1 MCPVSADN
9 LEKVQRV
16 ATEMVFELLKEKLTE
31 LGLFS
36 LEEDEGGCVGTN
48 NCSPCVKDGYRDTS
62 IHGFQTTTV
71 AAKENSNGIQRDR
84 SSDQAFKAVE

>member
-1 MCPVSADN
+1 MVCPVSADN

-36 LEEDEGGCVGTN
+36 LEEDEGGCVGTS
-48 NCSPCVKDGYRDTS
+48 NCSPCVKGGYRDTS
-62 IHGFQTTTV
+62 IHGFQTT
-71 AAKENSNGIQRDR
+71 NSHSCSKGKFQWDTEGQKFR
-84 SSDQAFKAVE
+84 SSI

>member
-1 MCPVSADN
+1 MCPVSADD

-36 LEEDEGGCVGTN
+36 LEKDEGGCV
-48 NCSPCVKDGYRDTS
+48 
-62 IHGFQTTTV
+62 Q
-71 AAKENSNGIQRDR
+71 DR
-84 SSDQAFKAVE
+84 RNY